1 MVRAPET
8 QPDAGQ
14 ADQLVLPVAFAGPG
28 HVGRP
33 VRLPPPSTRLH
44 LAGEGK
50 GGKFKLHS

>member
-14 ADQLVLPVAFAGPG
+14 ADQLVLPVAFAGLG

-33 VRLPPPSTRLH
+33 VRLPPPATRLH